1 MSPFNIYEEQDSHL
15 NRMNIIVEQLNG
27 VLTGQNV
34 LNHFDNLDQIVI
46 ALHIERDHLNI
57 EEKFSEIAGP
67 VQNVMPEQDLNLIP
81 QAELVINQYNESD
94 EDTASEKTA
103 SAWIQATTPDWKIQ
117 HREAKKRVRGLPK
130 ICKNRDEQYVETDAK
145 KPRIAEGSRSSCAR
159 GKAKIYCS
167 KNASSAN

>member
-1 MSPFNIYEEQDSHL
+1 MSPLNIYEEQDSHL

-34 LNHFDNLDQIVI
+34 LNHSDNLDQIVI

-81 QAELVINQYNESD
+81 QAELVINQYNEID
-94 EDTASEKTA
+94 EDTASENNSISMDSSNDSRLEDPTPRSEEEVNKYLFVYTC
-103 SAWIQATTPDWKIQ
+103 TTVY
-117 HREAKKRVRGLPK
+117 ALM
-130 ICKNRDEQYVETDAK
+130 KNL
-145 KPRIAEGSRSSCAR
+145 
-159 GKAKIYCS
+159 
-167 KNASSAN
+167 

>member
-1 MSPFNIYEEQDSHL
+1 MSPLNIYEEQDSHL

-34 LNHFDNLDQIVI
+34 LNHSDNLDQIVI

-81 QAELVINQYNESD
+81 QTELVINQYNESD
-94 EDTASEKTA
+94 EDTASENNSISMDSSNDSRLEDPTPRSEEEVNKYLFVYTC
-103 SAWIQATTPDWKIQ
+103 TTVY
-117 HREAKKRVRGLPK
+117 ALM
-130 ICKNRDEQYVETDAK
+130 KNL
-145 KPRIAEGSRSSCAR
+145 
-159 GKAKIYCS
+159 
-167 KNASSAN
+167 

>member
-1 MSPFNIYEEQDSHL
+1 MSPLNIYEEQDSHL

-34 LNHFDNLDQIVI
+34 LNHSDNLDQIVI

-94 EDTASEKTA
+94 EDTASENNSISMDSSNDSRLEDPTPRSEEEVNKYLFVYTC
-103 SAWIQATTPDWKIQ
+103 TTVY
-117 HREAKKRVRGLPK
+117 ALM
-130 ICKNRDEQYVETDAK
+130 KNL
-145 KPRIAEGSRSSCAR
+145 
-159 GKAKIYCS
+159 
-167 KNASSAN
+167 

>member
-1 MSPFNIYEEQDSHL
+1 LNIYEEQDSHL

-34 LNHFDNLDQIVI
+34 LNHSDNLDQIVI

-81 QAELVINQYNESD
+81 QAELVINQYNEID
-94 EDTASEKTA
+94 EDTASENNSISMDSSNDSRLEDPTPRSEEEVNKYLFVYTC
-103 SAWIQATTPDWKIQ
+103 TTVY
-117 HREAKKRVRGLPK
+117 ALM
-130 ICKNRDEQYVETDAK
+130 KNL
-145 KPRIAEGSRSSCAR
+145 
-159 GKAKIYCS
+159 
-167 KNASSAN
+167 